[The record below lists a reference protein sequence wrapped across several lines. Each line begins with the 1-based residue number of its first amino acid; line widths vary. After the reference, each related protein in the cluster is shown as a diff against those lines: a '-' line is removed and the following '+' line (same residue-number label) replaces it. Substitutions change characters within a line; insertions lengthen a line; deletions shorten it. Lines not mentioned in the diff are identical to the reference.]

1 MPKRYETFHSSTR
14 KRKILVVDDESINRA
29 MLGVILQDTYEVLFA
44 ENGIEALDTVE
55 AHKDTLS
62 LILLDLL
69 MPQLHGLEVLKR
81 LKEAP
86 AFHRIPVIVMTSE
99 QSAEVESLHLGAI
112 DFIPKPYPQP
122 EVILARV
129 LRTIELSEDRDII
142 QSTERDNLT
151 GLYNREFFY
160 RYAEQYD
167 QHHKNVSTDA
177 IVVDVNHFH
186 MVNERYG
193 KAYGDEVLQ
202 RIAANLQEAVR
213 NWGGMVCRR
222 QSDTFLVYCPNGLN
236 YEALL
241 DSASH
246 NLSGQN
252 TASNNRIRLRMG
264 VYSNADKS
272 IDIERRFDRAK
283 LAADTVR
290 NSFAKTIA
298 LYDDALHE
306 SELYSEQLI
315 EDFPAAIQQRQFQV
329 YYQPKFDIREAT
341 PKLASSEALVRWM
354 HPTLGTVSPGKFIPL
369 FEDNGLIEQLDHFV
383 WRETA
388 TQIRDW
394 KTRFGVSIPVS
405 VNVSRIDMYDP
416 NLPNTFQSIISEF
429 DLDPK
434 EMLLEI
440 TESAYTEDSDQI
452 IETVN
457 KLRGM
462 GFRIEMDDFGT
473 GYSSLGMLSR
483 LPIDA
488 LKLDMLFVRNAFRER
503 RDVRMLEL
511 IIDIANYLS
520 VPTIAEGV
528 ETEEQMLAL
537 KDMGCDLVQGYYFS
551 KPVPA
556 AEFERF
562 IEKR

>member
-1 MPKRYETFHSSTR
+1 MPKRYETFHSSNR
-14 KRKILVVDDESINRA
+14 KRTILVVDDESINRA

-81 LKEAP
+81 LKETP

-236 YEALL
+236 YETLL

-537 KDMGCDLVQGYYFS
+537 KDMGCDLVQGYHFS

-556 AEFERF
+556 AEFECF